1 LCGGAGPAKVIR
13 QPLNVRTIRE
23 LRRQGALAPGNSEFE
38 QLTREYLPLVYG
50 TAALLLPE
58 APGSLSAVA
67 TAAFQ
72 TLRFRLRRVPQRTVV
87 ASWLVRTAWFIGMR
101 ERRRL
106 RLAEPLPESV
116 SAMHRR
122 FVKRLNQ
129 LRTPLLD
136 ALVLRFVLH
145 EPAEAAARIL
155 RRKPSRVD
163 KLAHRALAR
172 MSKAVRKFP
181 AAAGAGELLA
191 GLVAP
196 VPAEVE
202 EAVLTAL
209 REPLPRRPQDDLV
222 RSAVAAWRW
231 VRCKGVLRRALVGAA
246 SVLGVLLVLGGTFAW
261 LATHGY
267 LTAWFIRHF
276 NGGLVKEFP
285 ELGQPAKPWPDAQ
298 GARAGQ
304 TSPGTA
310 AELYGLTNIWTA
322 RLAFS
327 PAAWRALQPGR
338 VPPSNMNQPDGRM
351 SLRNP
356 NARRNGLAGVIGLD
370 FDWVEASLTFAGVE
384 YPKVGVR
391 YRGNGTYVN
400 SLYGPKQSLKVD
412 LNRFSK
418 EQSLAGVH
426 TLNFVN
432 AIPDFSYLHDALAE
446 RFFRDLGVPAPRTA
460 FAYLTVDAPGSLNVR
475 PLGLYV
481 LVENIDATFALDRFG
496 SKKIPIFKPVTA
508 DLFRDLGSDWKA
520 YAGIYDL
527 KTKATPDQLQRVIDF
542 ARLVT
547 SANDEEFARRLQ
559 DFLDLEEFAGFVA
572 GHALLSSYDGFLTNG
587 QNFYMYLLPDSNRF
601 GFIPWDQDHGWGEFG
616 YVATAD
622 QRERASLWQPC
633 SYDNR
638 FLDRVLKVEAFR
650 SIYRKTL
657 ERARQDLFTVER
669 LYAQIDALAPVIR
682 PAIAAE
688 SDFRLHRF
696 DQALSTNWVAG
707 PRDGAPEGP
716 RAPVHQMKRFIANRV
731 RSVQEQL
738 DGKTEGVLLHRGGRR

>member
-1 LCGGAGPAKVIR
+1 M
-13 QPLNVRTIRE
+13 RTIRE
-23 LRRQGALAPGNSEFE
+23 LRRQRAPATGNSEFE

-50 TAALLLPE
+50 TASRLLPD
-58 APGSLSAVA
+58 APASLSAVA
-67 TAAFQ
+67 AAVFQ
-72 TLRFRLRRVPQRTVV
+72 TLRFRLRQIPRRTLV
-87 ASWLVRTAWFIGMR
+87 ASWLVRTAWFISLR

-106 RLAEPLPESV
+106 RLAEPLPASV

-122 FVKRLNQ
+122 LLKRLTG

-136 ALVLRFVLH
+136 AIVLRFVLQ
-145 EPAEAAARIL
+145 ESAEAAARVL
-155 RRKPSRVD
+155 RRRPRRVD
-163 KLAHRALAR
+163 KLADRGLAR
-172 MSKAVRKFP
+172 LGKAVRKYP
-181 AAAGAGELLA
+181 SAAGPAELLA
-191 GLVAP
+191 GMVAP
-196 VPAEVE
+196 VPGDVE

-231 VRCKGVLRRALVGAA
+231 IRCRRLLRRALVGAA
-246 SVLGVLLVLGGTFAW
+246 SVLGVALLLGGTFAW

-267 LTAWFIRHF
+267 LTAWFVRHL
-276 NGGLVKEFP
+276 NTGLVKEFP

-298 GARAGQ
+298 GALAEQ
-304 TSPGTA
+304 TAPQTA

-338 VPPSNMNQPDGRM
+338 VPPSNMNQPDGRL

-356 NARRNGLAGVIGLD
+356 KARRNGLAGVIGLD
-370 FDWVEASLTFAGVE
+370 FDWVEARLIFAGVE
-384 YPKVGVR
+384 YPRVGAR

-400 SLYGPKQSLKVD
+400 SLYGPKQSFKVD
-412 LNRFSK
+412 MNRFNK

-432 AIPDFSYLHDALAE
+432 AVPDFSYLHDALAE

-460 FAYLTVDAPGSLNVR
+460 YAYLTVDAPGSLDHR
-475 PLGLYV
+475 PLGLFV
-481 LVENIDATFALDRFG
+481 LVENVDAVFALDRFG
-496 SKKIPIFKPVTA
+496 SKKTPIFKPVTA
-508 DLFRDLGSDWKA
+508 DLFRDLGNDWNV

-547 SANDEEFARRLQ
+547 GANDEEFARRLP

-572 GHALLSSYDGFLTNG
+572 GHVLLSSYDGFLTNG
-587 QNFYMYLLPDSNRF
+587 QNFYMYLVPDSNRF

-616 YVATAD
+616 YVANAD

-638 FLDRVLKVEAFR
+638 FLDRVMKVQAFR

-696 DQALSTNWVAG
+696 DLAISTNWVTG

-731 RSVQEQL
+731 KSVQEQL
-738 DGKTEGVLLHRGGRR
+738 DGKTEGVLLHRGRRN